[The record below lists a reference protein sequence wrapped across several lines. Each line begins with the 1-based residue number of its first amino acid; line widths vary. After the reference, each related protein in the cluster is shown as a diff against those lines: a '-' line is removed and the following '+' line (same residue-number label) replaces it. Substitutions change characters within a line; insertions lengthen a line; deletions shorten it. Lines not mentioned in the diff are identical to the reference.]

1 MKWVGIALLAI
12 FALFLLWS
20 ILGLIG
26 KGIGS
31 TLSSFFSGWSK
42 TTNKKS
48 CDEQIKALTSFEK
61 YSHST
66 VKTVHLDIPTESS
79 ASSTSKVWVEPGRE
93 WTRDEFNKRVDEIMR
108 EQFGLAK
115 SGKLRE
121 KLDFPS
127 QTESRES
134 SKWIK
139 IKESTFFKNLFEKMM
154 DFVSSRYALT
164 NVNFHSEEF
173 NQQYQLHVKEVK
185 DCTARVEELRRKISD
200 LLAQEKGTGS
210 SLDSLSTRLTNIDY
224 ELQGLGKKYEP
235 SLRDVQN
242 QLSKIE
248 DEISGYNTAKR
259 DRDSYENR
267 RAAKDSLLSTQ
278 RAKLSPIKSE
288 IDRLES
294 LRLKYV
300 SELGRSPGSQDRDI
314 LKQIE
319 ELTKRR
325 DLLRRELNLLTQS
338 DEIYHLAIGL
348 GLCDVTKIEQIEL
361 KLASNEA
368 DQKELKRI
376 LGPNDDLVKELD
388 KDARQVKDIIDQAKS
403 LHEKAQFIK
412 LKNFKQKREKFLK
425 EIADITST
433 IEELERKLST
443 WRDQQSIL

>member
-1 MKWVGIALLAI
+1 MKWVGIAILAILAI
-12 FALFLLWS
+12 FVLS
-20 ILGLIG
+20 QVLGLIG

-31 TLSSFFSGWSK
+31 SRLSVIVALSNFFSGWSK
-42 TTNKKS
+42 TTNKKN

-79 ASSTSKVWVEPGRE
+79 ISSTSKVWVEPGRE

-127 QTESRES
+127 HSDSKES

-164 NVNFHSEEF
+164 NVNFKSDEF
-173 NQQYQLHVKEVK
+173 NHQYQLHVKEVK

-235 SLRDVQN
+235 SLKDV
-242 QLSKIE
+242 
-248 DEISGYNTAKR
+248 
-259 DRDSYENR
+259 
-267 RAAKDSLLSTQ
+267 
-278 RAKLSPIKSE
+278 
-288 IDRLES
+288 
-294 LRLKYV
+294 
-300 SELGRSPGSQDRDI
+300 
-314 LKQIE
+314 
-319 ELTKRR
+319 
-325 DLLRRELNLLTQS
+325 
-338 DEIYHLAIGL
+338 
-348 GLCDVTKIEQIEL
+348 
-361 KLASNEA
+361 
-368 DQKELKRI
+368 
-376 LGPNDDLVKELD
+376 
-388 KDARQVKDIIDQAKS
+388 
-403 LHEKAQFIK
+403 
-412 LKNFKQKREKFLK
+412 
-425 EIADITST
+425 
-433 IEELERKLST
+433 
-443 WRDQQSIL
+443 